1 MKTHTTDY
9 KIKIMNYNI
18 TAKNTRLI
26 VNDGEMAVDVNK
38 TDLAQLL
45 AAAPGMFNALREIEA
60 LAREIKRSSAANAI
74 VSKCIDAIKA
84 LDQ

>member
-1 MKTHTTDY
+1 
-9 KIKIMNYNI
+9 MNYNI

-38 TDLAQLL
+38 ADLAQLL
-45 AAAPGMFNALREIEA
+45 AAAPGMLNALREIET

-84 LDQ
+84 ADQ